1 MISGDFLTEL
11 NSWAENRLV
20 GDDKKSGRKIEAIM
34 LLQITNTVH
43 SKLYRMKCLITGYNI
58 SSQVLWADS
67 FMRTDCRVAN
77 VKRLFPYGVIVTL
90 SQRNYPAASSESVSV
105 TLEGN
110 NNRCSNKE

>member
-77 VKRLFPYGVIVTL
+77 VKRLFPCGVIVI
-90 SQRNYPAASSESVSV
+90 Q
-105 TLEGN
+105 
-110 NNRCSNKE
+110 